1 MSSMIREGYRGYVT
15 SRSFFGERAPQHV
28 QNIVIRDYCRRRG
41 FRYLLSATEYAME
54 DCYLMLQ
61 GALDELT
68 SIEGIVLYSLFL
80 LPPRAEARL
89 AIYDRVFAAGAS
101 LHGAVESL
109 GIAAREDAKRF
120 EDIWAVKAL
129 AGTNA
134 LPPELRQA

>member
-1 MSSMIREGYRGYVT
+1 MSSVIREGYRGYVT

-80 LPPRAEARL
+80 LPPR
-89 AIYDRVFAAGAS
+89 G
-101 LHGAVESL
+101 GT
-109 GIAAREDAKRF
+109 AARD
-120 EDIWAVKAL
+120 L
-129 AGTNA
+129 QSC
-134 LPPELRQA
+134 LRRGCQPARRRREPRYRLEGGRQTI